1 MNSFL
6 QHFIIVLPLTI
17 LLMGLLGILLW
28 RKNLVLIILSLE
40 ISFISSNIGFVLSS
54 LYLDDVFGYIFSLVS
69 LTIAGSEVS
78 LGLALA
84 ILLYRKLDNIFIRS
98 LNKLKS

>member
-1 MNSFL
+1 
-6 QHFIIVLPLTI
+6 
-17 LLMGLLGILLW
+17 MGLLGILLW

-54 LYLDDVFGYIFSLVS
+54 LYLDDVFGYIFSLIS

-84 ILLYRKLDNIFIRS
+84 ILLYRKLDTIFIRG

>member
-1 MNSFL
+1 
-6 QHFIIVLPLTI
+6 
-17 LLMGLLGILLW
+17 MGLLGILLW